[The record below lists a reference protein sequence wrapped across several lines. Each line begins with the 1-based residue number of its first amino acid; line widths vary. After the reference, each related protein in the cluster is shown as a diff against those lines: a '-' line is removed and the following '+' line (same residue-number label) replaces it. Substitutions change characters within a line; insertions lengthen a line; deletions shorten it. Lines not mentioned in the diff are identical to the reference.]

1 MLTPTWRQKLVRRK
15 SIIKYS
21 DDSVKEDTGDN
32 SLGDN
37 LLGDDPLGDGSSVH
51 IDSNIN
57 MDTEAKS
64 NPDEDMTDDNL
75 LEENSGINI
84 EDLFQQV
91 RDQTACKR
99 LTRDVLE
106 QTCSFFQH
114 LINKISLSDRVPIRS
129 LKCGLR
135 LFQALG
141 VYYIFAV
148 EVTTMSGGILAD
160 DMGLGKV
167 KYLLFHI

>member
-1 MLTPTWRQKLVRRK
+1 ML
-15 SIIKYS
+15 KYS
-21 DDSVKEDTGDN
+21 DDSVEEDAGDDL
-32 SLGDN
+32 LGDN
-37 LLGDDPLGDGSSVH
+37 LLGDDPLSDDSPTY
-51 IDSNIN
+51 INSNIN

-64 NPDEDMTDDNL
+64 NPDEDMTGDNL

-91 RDQTACKR
+91 QDQTACKR

-106 QTCSFFQH
+106 QTCSFFQYP
-114 LINKISLSDRVPIRS
+114 INKMSLSDRMPIRG

-135 LFQALG
+135 PFQALG
-141 VYYIFAV
+141 VYCMFAV

>member
-1 MLTPTWRQKLVRRK
+1 MTSTRRQKLARRK
-15 SIIKYS
+15 SMLKYS
-21 DDSVKEDTGDN
+21 DDFVEEDAGDDF
-32 SLGDN
+32 LGDD
-37 LLGDDPLGDGSSVH
+37 LLGDDPLSDNSLAH
-51 IDSNIN
+51 IDTNID

-64 NPDEDMTDDNL
+64 NPDEDMTGNNL

-91 RDQTACKR
+91 RDQTACER

-114 LINKISLSDRVPIRS
+114 PINKMSLSDRVPICG

-135 LFQALG
+135 PFQALG
-141 VYYIFAV
+141 VYYMFAL

-160 DMGLGKV
+160 DIGLRKV